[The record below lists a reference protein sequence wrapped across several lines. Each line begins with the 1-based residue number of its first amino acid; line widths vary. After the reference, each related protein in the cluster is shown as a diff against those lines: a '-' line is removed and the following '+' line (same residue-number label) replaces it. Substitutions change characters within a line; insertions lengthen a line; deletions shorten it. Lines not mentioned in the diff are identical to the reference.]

1 MTNSLPLNRL
11 FSDLEIF
18 SSPEL
23 AVMDLLKRRSGISN
37 DIVLTAAGLSVW
49 AHRNGHPCVHLGEIC
64 GLIASES
71 SAEALKIVRDSLPPA
86 TQFMDALKASSEVVR
101 SIDKG
106 SVGTYLD
113 ATADLRPLV
122 LVGDLLFTQRQ
133 FADELSIAEQLSD
146 RASRK
151 SGMSIDIG
159 LIDRLVPKPDNDDE
173 DAIKVGDT
181 GIANRAAQSVVSNCL
196 TVLTGGPGTGKTFTL
211 TRCLAVLLSTRETE
225 LDELS
230 IALIAPTGKAA
241 SRAKEI
247 INSFVK
253 DERNSEKPSIG
264 VSEKILI
271 ALSRIEPRTIQRALG
286 NKRGMHTRFQHDHQI
301 SLPHDIVIVDEMSMV
316 PSYLMARL
324 LEAIRPD
331 STILL
336 VGDQAQLESVESG
349 SVLRD
354 IVQASSDVKSSLNDR
369 VFELLRVWRQSSDT
383 RIGDLARHI
392 RAGEA
397 DKALALAVTNPA
409 GIKFVE
415 SRKQGEVPEEV
426 LDGTIKSLRLASEH
440 AMKIS
445 QQDHQIAHGL
455 ITNNKVLCGPRKGPL
470 GVNSW
475 NALIGKAVNGSS
487 DGDLFNLGTP
497 LLVTVNSP
505 RSKLVNGDIGV
516 VVNYQESDG
525 AIRRRVFF
533 FTEDGGRY
541 LTPAELPQVEI
552 CFAMTVHKSQGS
564 EYENLLVILPGESSP
579 LLTRELVY
587 TAVTRAKKSLVISG
601 TGLAVLQ
608 AVNNQSVRYSGLKTL
623 MSEYLS

>member
-11 FSDLEIF
+11 FSDL
-18 SSPEL
+18 
-23 AVMDLLKRRSGISN
+23 LKRRSGIAN
-37 DIVLTAAGLSVW
+37 DIVLTAAGLLVW
-49 AHRNGHPCVHLGEIC
+49 AHRNGHPCVHLGDIC

-241 SRAKEI
+241 ARAKEI

-286 NKRGMHTRFQHDHQI
+286 NKRRMHTRFQHDHQI

-579 LLTRELVY
+579 MLTRELVY

>member
-1 MTNSLPLNRL
+1 MSLNRL

-18 SSPEL
+18 SSAEL
-23 AVMDLLKRRSGISN
+23 AVIDLLKRRSSVSN
-37 DIVLTAAGLSVW
+37 DLVLTAAGLSVW
-49 AHRNGHPCVHLGEIC
+49 AHRNGHPCVHLGDIC
-64 GLIASES
+64 GLIAGES
-71 SAEALKIVRDSLPPA
+71 SPEAMNIVRDSLPPT

-151 SGMSIDIG
+151 SGMSLDIG

-241 SRAKEI
+241 ARAKEI
-247 INSFVK
+247 INSFVE

-286 NKRGMHTRFQHDHQI
+286 NKRRMHTRFQHDHQI

-354 IVQASSDVKSSLNDR
+354 IVQASSDAKSSLNDR

-383 RIGDLARHI
+383 KIGDLARHI

-415 SRKQGEVPEEV
+415 SKKQSEVPEEV

-475 NALIGKAVNGSS
+475 NALIGKEVNGSS

-533 FTEDGGRY
+533 FTEDGVRY

>member
-49 AHRNGHPCVHLGEIC
+49 AHRNGHPCVHLGDIC

-133 FADELSIAEQLSD
+133 FADELSIAEQLSE

-241 SRAKEI
+241 ARAKEI

-286 NKRGMHTRFQHDHQI
+286 NKRRMHTRFQHDHQI

-354 IVQASSDVKSSLNDR
+354 IVQASSDAKSSLNVR

-623 MSEYLS
+623 MSEYLG

>member
-1 MTNSLPLNRL
+1 M
-11 FSDLEIF
+11 
-18 SSPEL
+18 
-23 AVMDLLKRRSGISN
+23 
-37 DIVLTAAGLSVW
+37 
-49 AHRNGHPCVHLGEIC
+49 
-64 GLIASES
+64 
-71 SAEALKIVRDSLPPA
+71 
-86 TQFMDALKASSEVVR
+86 
-101 SIDKG
+101 
-106 SVGTYLD
+106 
-113 ATADLRPLV
+113 
-122 LVGDLLFTQRQ
+122 
-133 FADELSIAEQLSD
+133 
-146 RASRK
+146 
-151 SGMSIDIG
+151 
-159 LIDRLVPKPDNDDE
+159 
-173 DAIKVGDT
+173 
-181 GIANRAAQSVVSNCL
+181 
-196 TVLTGGPGTGKTFTL
+196 
-211 TRCLAVLLSTRETE
+211 
-225 LDELS
+225 DELS

-241 SRAKEI
+241 ARAKEI

-286 NKRGMHTRFQHDHQI
+286 NKRRMHTRFKHDHQI

-354 IVQASSDVKSSLNDR
+354 IVQASSDAKSSLNDR

-440 AMKIS
+440 AMKVS

>member
-23 AVMDLLKRRSGISN
+23 AVIDLLKRRSGIAN
-37 DIVLTAAGLSVW
+37 DIVLTAAGLLVW
-49 AHRNGHPCVHLGEIC
+49 AHRNGHPCVHLGDIC

-86 TQFMDALKASSEVVR
+86 TQFIDALKASSEVVR

-133 FADELSIAEQLSD
+133 FADELSIAEQLSE

-241 SRAKEI
+241 ARAKEI
-247 INSFVK
+247 INSFVN

-286 NKRGMHTRFQHDHQI
+286 NKRRMHTRFKHDHQI

-579 LLTRELVY
+579 MLTRELVY

-601 TGLAVLQ
+601 TGLAVLR

>member
-1 MTNSLPLNRL
+1 MSLNRL

-18 SSPEL
+18 SSAEL
-23 AVMDLLKRRSGISN
+23 AVIDLLKRRSSISN
-37 DIVLTAAGLSVW
+37 DLVLTAAGLSVW
-49 AHRNGHPCVHLGEIC
+49 AHRNGHPCVHLGDIC
-64 GLIASES
+64 GLIAGES
-71 SAEALKIVRDSLPPA
+71 SAEAMNIVRDSLPPT

-133 FADELSIAEQLSD
+133 FADELSIAEQLTE
-146 RASRK
+146 RAGRK
-151 SGMSIDIG
+151 SGMSLDIG

-230 IALIAPTGKAA
+230 VALIAPTGKAA
-241 SRAKEI
+241 ARAKEI

-286 NKRGMHTRFQHDHQI
+286 NKRRMHTRFQHDHQI

-354 IVQASSDVKSSLNDR
+354 IVQASSDAKSSLNDR

-415 SRKQGEVPEEV
+415 SKKQSEVPEEV

-533 FTEDGGRY
+533 FTEDGVRY

>member
-133 FADELSIAEQLSD
+133 FADELSIAEQLSQ

-159 LIDRLVPKPDNDDE
+159 LIDRLVPKPGNDDE

-286 NKRGMHTRFQHDHQI
+286 NKRRMHTRFQHDHQI

-331 STILL
+331 STVLL

-354 IVQASSDVKSSLNDR
+354 IVQASSDAKSSLNVR

-397 DKALALAVTNPA
+397 DKALALAITNPA